1 MNQIDIKEATEATG
15 KSEKTIRR
23 FLAKPESQPFIC
35 NKDNKIVVDVNY
47 LFNAYPPIKKAKKV
61 GGQNMDIN
69 EKMSIDIELLELKHK
84 LTLYE
89 QEIKYKESLLI
100 EKDNRIDDLQKA
112 MLFLEVAREEKT
124 IIKKKAWWQF

>member
-1 MNQIDIKEATEATG
+1 MNQIDIKEAIEATG

-23 FLAKPESQPFIC
+23 LLAKPESQPFIY

-47 LFNAYPPIKKAKKV
+47 LFNAYPPIKKAKKE
-61 GGQNMDIN
+61 GGQNLDIN

-89 QEIKYKESLLI
+89 QEIKHKESLLI

-112 MLFLEVAREEKT
+112 MLFLEVAREQKT
-124 IIKKKAWWQF
+124 IIKKPWWKF